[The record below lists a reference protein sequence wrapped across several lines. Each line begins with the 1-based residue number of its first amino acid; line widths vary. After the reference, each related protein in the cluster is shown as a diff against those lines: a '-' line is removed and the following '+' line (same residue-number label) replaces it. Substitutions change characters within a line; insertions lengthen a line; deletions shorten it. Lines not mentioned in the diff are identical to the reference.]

1 VEAQLAKH
9 VVAWSKDG
17 QVIGGREVTLS
28 NVNFIKT
35 DTSQEGLA
43 VSYFE
48 LVLGEPGKEQSWK
61 TNGVLEVAV
70 SLLRIPTRVFP
81 SRLKP
86 GLSVFDSSH
95 GSLSRRRNEFC
106 TEL

>member
-1 VEAQLAKH
+1 M
-9 VVAWSKDG
+9 AWAKDG
-17 QVIGGREVTLS
+17 QVVGGREVTLS
-28 NVNFIKT
+28 KANFIKT

-48 LVLGEPGKEQSWK
+48 LALGEPGKEQSWK
-61 TNGVLEVAV
+61 INGVLEVAV
-70 SLLRIPTRVFP
+70 SLLRFPARVFP

-86 GLSVFDSSH
+86 GLSVSDSSL

-106 TEL
+106 TDV